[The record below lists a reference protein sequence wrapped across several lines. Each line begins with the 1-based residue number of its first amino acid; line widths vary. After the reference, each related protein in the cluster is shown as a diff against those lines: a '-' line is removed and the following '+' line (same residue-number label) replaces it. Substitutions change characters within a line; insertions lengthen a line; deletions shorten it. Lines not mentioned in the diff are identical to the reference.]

1 MKNNYDIQDFVD
13 ERGHNVIMFPA
24 DFLETDFNRLRNEY
38 KEKGYIAW
46 EIKGKGVTNIKKG
59 DICYIYYTHL
69 PSVIGYDQSRVL
81 LRAIVRDEPKCMTN
95 QEIYGE
101 RAKHPMVETKG
112 FTIEDINPI
121 ELKNYKK
128 YSWEMLKTK
137 YNFEQAPRTT
147 RKIYNKHSQLFK
159 DIESTFKKS
168 KNGFE
173 ELIEYFNTPCFFEQ
187 TLHKGKGRLTFIKRN
202 GLYYYEKHHFVQQ
215 YTGREKNDFE
225 FQNIID
231 SPENIINLCPF
242 CHRKIHHGTPEE
254 ILEMIELIYKDKESF
269 LKENNMNQLIGEEDI
284 LSWIKESY
292 KANTVNYNKKRKSK
306 KYDVPDK
313 V

>member
-1 MKNNYDIQDFVD
+1 MANNYDEQNFVD
-13 ERGHNVIMFPA
+13 ERGHNVIMFSA

-38 KEKGYIAW
+38 KEKGYITW
-46 EIKGKGVTNIKKG
+46 EIKGKGATDIKKG

-81 LRAIVRDEPKCMTN
+81 LRAIVKDKPKCMTK

-101 RAKHPMVETKG
+101 RAKEPIDKTKG

-121 ELKNYKK
+121 ELKDYKK
-128 YSWEMLKTK
+128 YSWEVLNTK
-137 YNFEQAPRTT
+137 YNFGRAPSTT
-147 RKIYNKHSQLFK
+147 RKLFNKNSQLFK

-168 KNGFE
+168 NKGFE
-173 ELIEYFNTPCFFEQ
+173 ELIEYFNTPCFFEK
-187 TLHKGKGRLTFIKRN
+187 TLHKGKGRLTFVKRN
-202 GLYYYEKHHFVQQ
+202 GLYYYEKHHFVPQ
-215 YTGREKNDFE
+215 YTGRVKNDFQ

-254 ILEMIELIYKDKESF
+254 IMEMLELIYKDKEIF
-269 LKENNMNQLIGEEDI
+269 LKESNMNQLIDEEDI
-284 LSWIKESY
+284 LNWIKESLLMMQ
-292 KANTVNYNKKRKSK
+292 KKGE
-306 KYDVPDK
+306 KYYVLDK